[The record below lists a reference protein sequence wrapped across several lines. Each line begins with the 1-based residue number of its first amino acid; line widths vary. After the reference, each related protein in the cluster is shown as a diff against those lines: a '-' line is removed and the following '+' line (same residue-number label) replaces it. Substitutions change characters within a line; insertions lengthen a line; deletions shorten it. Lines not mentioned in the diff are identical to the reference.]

1 MIHQVTNMATGENF
15 MHQVQHFTISGN
27 SLVDLRFVSKEK
39 DGMHPEKRLIHFHKR
54 ANDGVRYTYEMKGN

>member
-1 MIHQVTNMATGENF
+1 
-15 MHQVQHFTISGN
+15 MHQVQYFTISGN

-39 DGMHPEKRLIHFHKR
+39 DERKLIHFHKR